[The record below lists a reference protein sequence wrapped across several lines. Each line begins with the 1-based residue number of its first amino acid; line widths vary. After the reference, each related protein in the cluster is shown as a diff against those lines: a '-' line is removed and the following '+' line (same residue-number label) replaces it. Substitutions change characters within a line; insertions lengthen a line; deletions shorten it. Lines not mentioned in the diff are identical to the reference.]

1 MPNSEKYVELSS
13 KFFKRG
19 AALSLSLFRN
29 SHPTNPKISG
39 LQKVEQLDMYKG
51 VMGILRKEQN
61 MIQLYDFLENE
72 WTHLVFLDVKNLVFL
87 IPLNVVQCCP
97 LYWHFYSQNVE
108 YCCIIK
114 RNWSTKPDYGVKCH
128 ENTYLVHYNLKKTS
142 VGKIRRVYQS
152 KAVNQLTLN
161 IFATSLL
168 INFTIFRSFYCN

>member
-19 AALSLSLFRN
+19 GCCLSLFCN

-72 WTHLVFLDVKNLVFL
+72 
-87 IPLNVVQCCP
+87 
-97 LYWHFYSQNVE
+97 
-108 YCCIIK
+108 
-114 RNWSTKPDYGVKCH
+114 
-128 ENTYLVHYNLKKTS
+128 
-142 VGKIRRVYQS
+142 
-152 KAVNQLTLN
+152 
-161 IFATSLL
+161 
-168 INFTIFRSFYCN
+168 

>member
-72 WTHLVFLDVKNLVFL
+72 
-87 IPLNVVQCCP
+87 
-97 LYWHFYSQNVE
+97 
-108 YCCIIK
+108 
-114 RNWSTKPDYGVKCH
+114 
-128 ENTYLVHYNLKKTS
+128 
-142 VGKIRRVYQS
+142 
-152 KAVNQLTLN
+152 
-161 IFATSLL
+161 
-168 INFTIFRSFYCN
+168 